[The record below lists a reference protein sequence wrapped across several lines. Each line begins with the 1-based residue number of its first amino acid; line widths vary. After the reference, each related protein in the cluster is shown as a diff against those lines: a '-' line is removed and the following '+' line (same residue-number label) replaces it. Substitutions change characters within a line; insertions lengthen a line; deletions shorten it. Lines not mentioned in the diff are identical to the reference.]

1 MADGVRGQLAEIA
14 GLIDRAE
21 AAAADGADPEAEAE
35 APAQAQSVP
44 APEPEPRPGAAAPPR
59 LRDELAAAV
68 PVTGYGGEQSTL
80 L

>member
-1 MADGVRGQLAEIA
+1 VRGQLAEIA

-21 AAAADGADPEAEAE
+21 AEAAEDEDAGAGDPPDARVAPRAET
-35 APAQAQSVP
+35 P
-44 APEPEPRPGAAAPPR
+44 APPR

-68 PVTGYGGEQSTL
+68 PTTGYGGEQSTL